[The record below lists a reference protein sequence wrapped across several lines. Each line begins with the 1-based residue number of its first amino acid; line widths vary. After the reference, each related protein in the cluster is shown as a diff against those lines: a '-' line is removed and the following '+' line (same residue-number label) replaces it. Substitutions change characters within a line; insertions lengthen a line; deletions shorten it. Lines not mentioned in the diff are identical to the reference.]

1 MNRIPEPVS
10 GPLAYASGDDPNRWR
25 QAAGAL
31 GVFALFIGIARGALS
46 SLWAVQSFGPRIG
59 LVRPRALDSREL
71 WIGPLHV
78 AALLCSILLVCG
90 AAAFLTRRRGGSLI
104 ALAALLLAILS
115 IVTGASRA
123 VFELSNYQRG
133 APIPF
138 YVLIWAAVRASEG
151 LLEATFLVMLAWA
164 FMKMGGWRK
173 GEEAIATGVKKSAV
187 ANELDA

>member
-10 GPLAYASGDDPNRWR
+10 GPLEYASDYDPNSWR
-25 QAAGAL
+25 QGAGAL
-31 GVFALFIGIARGALS
+31 GVFALFIGVFRAALS
-46 SLWAVQSFGPRIG
+46 ALWAVQGFGPRIG
-59 LVRPRALDSREL
+59 LVRPRALYSHEL
-71 WIGPLHV
+71 WIGGLHV

-123 VFELSNYQRG
+123 VFETSNYGRG

-138 YVLIWAAVRASEG
+138 YVLTWAAVRASEG
-151 LLEATFLVMLAWA
+151 LLEGTFHMMLAWA
-164 FMKMGGWRK
+164 FVKMEEWRK
-173 GEEAIATGVKKSAV
+173 EQKKGGIPV
-187 ANELDA
+187 TPTYHT